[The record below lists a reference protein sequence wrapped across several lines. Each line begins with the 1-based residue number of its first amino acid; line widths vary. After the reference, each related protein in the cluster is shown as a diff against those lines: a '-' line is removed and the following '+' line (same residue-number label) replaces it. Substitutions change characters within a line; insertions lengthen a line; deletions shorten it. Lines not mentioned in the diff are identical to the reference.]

1 MSLTNCE
8 ITFQICQEIG
18 LCDQSTTV
26 IATDEVTATSSYC
39 EICEFAI
46 TKLDEMLEDKKNEQE
61 IKDALDSLCSYLP
74 NSIAGECKTFVDTYT
89 DMIIEMLTND
99 VTPKE
104 VI

>member
-1 MSLTNCE
+1 
-8 ITFQICQEIG
+8 
-18 LCDQSTTV
+18 
-26 IATDEVTATSSYC
+26 
-39 EICEFAI
+39 
-46 TKLDEMLEDKKNEQE
+46 MLKDKNNEQE

-74 NSIAGECKTFVDTYT
+74 NSVSTECKTFVDTYT

>member
-1 MSLTNCE
+1 M
-8 ITFQICQEIG
+8 
-18 LCDQSTTV
+18 CDQATTV
-26 IATDEVTATSSYC
+26 IVSDEVTATASYC

-46 TKLDEMLEDKKNEQE
+46 TKPDEMLEDKTNEQE

-74 NSIAGECKTFVDTYT
+74 SSIKSECKTFVDTYT
-89 DMIIEMLTND
+89 DMIIEMLTNE

>member
-1 MSLTNCE
+1 M
-8 ITFQICQEIG
+8 
-18 LCDQSTTV
+18 CDQTTTV
-26 IATDEVTATSSYC
+26 SVTDEVTATGSYC

-46 TKLDEMLEDKKNEQE
+46 TKLDEMLEDKTNEQE

-74 NSIAGECKTFVDTYT
+74 NSVASECKTFVDTYT

>member
-1 MSLTNCE
+1 MVFCTLFIVN
-8 ITFQICQEIG
+8 
-18 LCDQSTTV
+18 
-26 IATDEVTATSSYC
+26 DEVTATSSYC

-74 NSIAGECKTFVDTYT
+74 NSIASECKTFVDTYT